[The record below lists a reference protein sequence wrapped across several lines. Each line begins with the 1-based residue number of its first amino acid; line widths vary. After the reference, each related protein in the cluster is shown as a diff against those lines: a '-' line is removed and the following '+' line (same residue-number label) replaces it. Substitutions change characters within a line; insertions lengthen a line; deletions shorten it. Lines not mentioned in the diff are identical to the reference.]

1 MIDLDVI
8 GRHTLAFEPYK
19 WAFINQLFSRRDA
32 AALVKSYPRDHFKT
46 IRGHDGE
53 KGYEYEARSLIHMG
67 ADAPSFAD
75 DLNPAWCRLAE
86 SLLSKRYCDA
96 MTGLTGLDL
105 AAAPMEVNLFHYG
118 PGAWLGPHLDLQEK
132 ITTHVLYFNRTWEPK
147 NGGCLRILRSPE
159 MTDMVREIAPIIG
172 NSAVV
177 VRSDKSWH
185 AVSRVQDGCRKS
197 RRSVNVIFHLPGSV
211 STMWPP
217 GDTAPLHSYDA
228 PEDEE
233 NTWGQRLQDALS
245 FRKRG

>member
-8 GRHTLAFEPYK
+8 GRNTLAVEPYQ

-32 AALVKSYPRDHFKT
+32 AALVASYPRDHFKT

-67 ADAPSFAD
+67 ADTPSFAE
-75 DLNPAWCRLAE
+75 DLSSAWRQLAAG
-86 SLLSKRYCDA
+86 LLSKQYRDA
-96 MTGLTGLDL
+96 MTQLTGLAL

-118 PGAWLGPHLDLQEK
+118 PGAWLGPHLDLKEK
-132 ITTHVLYFNRTWEPK
+132 ITTHVLYFNRTWNPK
-147 NGGCLRILRSPE
+147 SGGCLRILRSRE
-159 MTDMVREIAPIIG
+159 MTDMVTEIVPIVG

-185 AVSRVQDGCRKS
+185 AVSRVQEGCRKS
-197 RRSVNVIFHLPGSV
+197 RRSVNVIFHLPGSI

-217 GDTAPLHSYDA
+217 GETTPLHRYDA
-228 PEDEE
+228 AEESE
-233 NTWGQRLQDALS
+233 NTWGQRLHHALS
-245 FRKRG
+245 FRKRE